1 MDHPKDSDETPIL
14 MPESKSGSSKAAAAA
29 PVAIAA
35 TTKAARYARGGWNR
49 GVAIFDFI
57 LRLCAIVAALAATTT
72 MATTNQTLPFFTQF
86 FQFQAN
92 YDDLPA
98 FTCVIK
104 SYYY

>member
-14 MPESKSGSSKAAAAA
+14 KSGSSKAAAAV

-35 TTKAARYARGGWNR
+35 TTATRYARGGWKR

-72 MATTNQTLPFFTQF
+72 MGTTNQTLPFFTQF

>member
-1 MDHPKDSDETPIL
+1 MDHHKDSDETPIL
-14 MPESKSGSSKAAAAA
+14 KSGSSKAAAAA

-35 TTKAARYARGGWNR
+35 TTKAARYARGGWKR

-72 MATTNQTLPFFTQF
+72 MGTTNQTLPFFTQF

-104 SYYY
+104 SYYC